1 MTGGDWWAGTGRAGR
16 TGVGRGVSSPP
27 AVLPVAAVRR
37 RPPAVP
43 IENLPVHQATLAG
56 FPVEGY
62 GRGAVQS
69 YVRLPEQKLLFDLGG
84 SPWDFQNTP
93 TAFVT
98 HGHLDHLAALP
109 VFVARRRMMK
119 MEPPAVYVPAEIE
132 DACQQLLRAW
142 QKLDRGRMAVDL
154 VGLEPGEEVNLS
166 RELSV
171 TTFPTTHTVPSLG
184 YVLWG
189 KKRKLKPEYE
199 GLSQDEIRVIAT
211 SGEEVSGEVREPLV
225 AYTGDTSP
233 AGLFE
238 TDGGRQALRAK
249 LLITE
254 MTFFRKD
261 HRRAKIHKYGHMHLD
276 DVVEHADAFAN
287 EAVLFVHASTRTA
300 ERPFRR
306 TVEKRLPRDLL
317 ERVTLW
323 F

>member
-1 MTGGDWWAGTGRAGR
+1 M
-16 TGVGRGVSSPP
+16 
-27 AVLPVAAVRR
+27 
-37 RPPAVP
+37 P

-69 YVRLPEQKLLFDLGG
+69 YLRLPEQKLLFDLGG

-154 VGLEPGEEVNLS
+154 IGLEPGEEVDLS

-211 SGEEVSGEVREPLV
+211 GGKEVSGEVREPLF

-238 TDGGRQALRAK
+238 TAGGRDALRAK
-249 LLITE
+249 LLVTE

-276 DVVEHADAFAN
+276 DVVEHAAAFEN

-306 TVEKRLPRDLL
+306 AVEKRLPPDLMD
-317 ERVTLW
+317 RVTLW

>member
-1 MTGGDWWAGTGRAGR
+1 M
-16 TGVGRGVSSPP
+16 
-27 AVLPVAAVRR
+27 
-37 RPPAVP
+37 P
-43 IENLPVHQATLAG
+43 IENLPVHEATLAG

-69 YVRLPEQKLLFDLGG
+69 YIRLPEQKLLFDLGG

-93 TAFVT
+93 TAFIT

-119 MEPPAVYVPAEIE
+119 MEPPAVYVPAEIKS
-132 DACQQLLRAW
+132 DVHKLLRAW
-142 QKLDRGRMAVDL
+142 QRLDHGRMAVEL
-154 VGLEPGEEVNLS
+154 VGLEPDETVDLN
-166 RELSV
+166 RELAVS
-171 TTFPTTHTVPSLG
+171 TFPTTHTVPSLG

-189 KKRKLKPEYE
+189 KKRKLKPEFAD
-199 GLSQDEIRVIAT
+199 LTQDEIRIEAMRGT
-211 SGEEVSGEVREPLV
+211 EMSAEVREPLV

-238 TDGGRQALRAK
+238 TDGGRDALRAK

-254 MTFFRKD
+254 MTFFRPD
-261 HRRAKIHKYGHMHLD
+261 HRRAKIHKFGHMHLD
-276 DVVEHADAFAN
+276 DIVERADRFEN
-287 EAVLFVHASTRTA
+287 DAVLFVHASTRTG

-306 TVEKRLPRDLL
+306 AVEKRLPADLL
-317 ERVTLW
+317 ARTTIW

>member
-1 MTGGDWWAGTGRAGR
+1 M
-16 TGVGRGVSSPP
+16 
-27 AVLPVAAVRR
+27 VAARGRR
-37 RPPAVP
+37 LASCHPAPSPFPPNPLP
-43 IENLPVHQATLAG
+43 IENLPVHTAELAG
-56 FPVEGY
+56 FAVEGY

-98 HGHLDHLAALP
+98 HGHLDHMAALP

-119 MEPPAVYVPAEIE
+119 MEPPTVYVPADIRDEV
-132 DACQQLLRAW
+132 AGLLRAW

-154 VGLEPGEEVNLS
+154 IGLEPGEEVDLN
-166 RELSV
+166 RELAV
-171 TTFPTTHTVPSLG
+171 TAFATTHTVPSLG

-189 KKRKLKPEYE
+189 KKRKLKAEFE
-199 GLSQDEIRVIAT
+199 HLSQDEIRVEAMRGT
-211 SGEEVSGEVREPLV
+211 VMSAEVREPLV

-233 AGLFE
+233 AGLF
-238 TDGGRQALRAK
+238 DCPDALRAK

-254 MTFFRKD
+254 MTFFRSD
-261 HRRAKIHKYGHMHLD
+261 HRRSKIHKYGHMHLD
-276 DVVEHADAFAN
+276 DILERADAFEN
-287 EAVLFVHASTRTA
+287 EAILFLHASTRTG

-306 TVEKRLPRDLL
+306 AVEKRLPPDLL
-317 ERVTLW
+317 DRTTIW

>member
-1 MTGGDWWAGTGRAGR
+1 M
-16 TGVGRGVSSPP
+16 
-27 AVLPVAAVRR
+27 
-37 RPPAVP
+37 P

-119 MEPPAVYVPAEIE
+119 MEPPTIYVPAAIE
-132 DACQQLLRAW
+132 DAVTQLLRAW

-154 VGLEPGEEVNLS
+154 IGVEPGQAIDLS
-166 RELSV
+166 RELAV
-171 TTFPTTHTVPSLG
+171 TVFPTTHTVPSVG

-189 KKRKLKPEYE
+189 KKRKLKPEYA
-199 GLSQDEIRVIAT
+199 GLSQDEIRVLAT
-211 SGEEVSGEVREPLV
+211 SGKEMSAEVREPLV

-233 AGLFE
+233 KGLF
-238 TDGGRQALRAK
+238 DCPDALRAK

-261 HRRAKIHKYGHMHLD
+261 HRREKIHKFGHMHLD
-276 DVVEHADAFAN
+276 DVVEHAGAFEN
-287 EAVLFVHASTRTA
+287 DAVLFLHASTRTG
-300 ERPFRR
+300 ERPFRKA
-306 TVEKRLPRDLL
+306 VEKRLPADLFG
-317 ERVTLW
+317 RTTIW

>member
-1 MTGGDWWAGTGRAGR
+1 M
-16 TGVGRGVSSPP
+16 
-27 AVLPVAAVRR
+27 
-37 RPPAVP
+37 P
-43 IENLPVHQATLAG
+43 IENLPVHEATLAG

-69 YVRLPEQKLLFDLGG
+69 YIRLPEQKLLFDLGG

-93 TAFVT
+93 TAFIT

-119 MEPPAVYVPAEIE
+119 MEPPAVYVPAAIKS
-132 DACQQLLRAW
+132 DVHKLLRAW
-142 QKLDRGRMAVDL
+142 QRLDHGRMAVEL
-154 VGLEPGEEVNLS
+154 IGLEPDETVDLN
-166 RELSV
+166 RELAVS
-171 TTFPTTHTVPSLG
+171 TFPTTHTVPSVG

-189 KKRKLKPEYE
+189 KKRKLKPEFAD
-199 GLSQDEIRVIAT
+199 LTQDEIRIEAMRGT
-211 SGEEVSGEVREPLV
+211 EMSAEVREPLV

-238 TDGGRQALRAK
+238 TDGGRDALRAK

-254 MTFFRKD
+254 MTFFRPD
-261 HRRAKIHKYGHMHLD
+261 HRRAKIHKFGHMHLD
-276 DVVEHADAFAN
+276 DIVERADRFEN
-287 EAVLFVHASTRTA
+287 DAVLFVHASTRTG

-306 TVEKRLPRDLL
+306 AVEKRLPADLL
-317 ERVTLW
+317 ARTTIW

>member
-1 MTGGDWWAGTGRAGR
+1 M
-16 TGVGRGVSSPP
+16 
-27 AVLPVAAVRR
+27 
-37 RPPAVP
+37 P
-43 IENLPVHQATLAG
+43 IENLPVHEATLAG

-69 YVRLPEQKLLFDLGG
+69 YIRLPEQKLLFDLGG

-93 TAFVT
+93 TAFIT

-119 MEPPAVYVPAEIE
+119 MEPPAVYVPAAIKS
-132 DACQQLLRAW
+132 DVHKLLRAW
-142 QKLDRGRMAVDL
+142 QRLDHGRMAVEL
-154 VGLEPGEEVNLS
+154 VGLEPDETVDLN
-166 RELSV
+166 RELAVS
-171 TTFPTTHTVPSLG
+171 TFPTTHTVPSLG

-189 KKRKLKPEYE
+189 KKRKLKPEFAD
-199 GLSQDEIRVIAT
+199 LTQDEIRIEAMRGT
-211 SGEEVSGEVREPLV
+211 EMSAEVREPLV

-238 TDGGRQALRAK
+238 TAGGRDALRAR

-254 MTFFRKD
+254 MTFFRPD
-261 HRRAKIHKYGHMHLD
+261 HRRAKIHKFGHMHLD
-276 DVVEHADAFAN
+276 DIVERADRFEN
-287 EAVLFVHASTRTA
+287 DAVLFVHASTRTG

-306 TVEKRLPRDLL
+306 AVEKRLPADLL
-317 ERVTLW
+317 DRTTIW

>member
-1 MTGGDWWAGTGRAGR
+1 M
-16 TGVGRGVSSPP
+16 
-27 AVLPVAAVRR
+27 
-37 RPPAVP
+37 P
-43 IENLPVHQATLAG
+43 IENLPVHAATLAG

-69 YVRLPEQKLLFDLGG
+69 YVRLTEQKLLFDLGG
-84 SPWDFQNTP
+84 SPWEFQNTP

-119 MEPPAVYVPAEIE
+119 MEPPTVYVPAEIE
-132 DACQQLLRAW
+132 DAVQQLLRAW

-154 VGLEPGEEVNLS
+154 VGVEPGQEIELN
-166 RELSV
+166 RELAMTV
-171 TTFPTTHTVPSLG
+171 FPTTHTVPSVG

-189 KKRKLKPEYE
+189 KKRKLKAEYA
-199 GLSQDEIRVIAT
+199 GLAQDEIRALAMK
-211 SGEEVSGEVREPLV
+211 GEEMSREVREPLV

-233 AGLFE
+233 AGLFD
-238 TDGGRQALRAK
+238 TDGGADALRAK

-254 MTFFRKD
+254 MTFFRRD
-261 HRRAKIHKYGHMHLD
+261 HRRSKIHKYGHMHLD
-276 DVVEHADAFAN
+276 DIVERADRFEN
-287 EAVLFVHASTRTA
+287 EAVLFLHASTRTA

-306 TVEKRLPRDLL
+306 AVEKRLPGDLM
-317 ERVTLW
+317 ERTTLW

>member
-1 MTGGDWWAGTGRAGR
+1 M
-16 TGVGRGVSSPP
+16 
-27 AVLPVAAVRR
+27 
-37 RPPAVP
+37 P
-43 IENLPVHQATLAG
+43 IENLPVHEATLAG

-93 TAFVT
+93 TAFIT

-119 MEPPAVYVPAEIE
+119 MEPPVVYVPAEIR
-132 DACQQLLRAW
+132 DDVNRMLRSW

-154 VGLEPGEEVNLS
+154 IGLEPDEEVEIN
-166 RELSV
+166 RELAV
-171 TTFPTTHTVPSLG
+171 TAFPTTHTVPSLG
-184 YVLWG
+184 YVMWG
-189 KKRKLKPEYE
+189 KKRKLKPEFE
-199 GLSQDEIRVIAT
+199 GLSQDQIRTEAMRGT
-211 SGEEVSGEVREPLV
+211 EMSAEVREPLV

-238 TDGGRQALRAK
+238 TDGGRDALRAK
-249 LLITE
+249 ALITE
-254 MTFFRKD
+254 MTFFRAD
-261 HRRAKIHKYGHMHLD
+261 HRRAKIHKFGHMHLD
-276 DVVEHADAFAN
+276 DVVEHADDFEN

-300 ERPFRR
+300 DRPFRNA
-306 TVEKRLPRDLL
+306 VKKRLPADLWD
-317 ERVTLW
+317 RTTIW

>member
-1 MTGGDWWAGTGRAGR
+1 M
-16 TGVGRGVSSPP
+16 
-27 AVLPVAAVRR
+27 
-37 RPPAVP
+37 P
-43 IENLPVHQATLAG
+43 IENLPVHAATLAG

-69 YVRLPEQKLLFDLGG
+69 YVRLPEQKILFDLGG

-98 HGHLDHLAALP
+98 HGHLDHMAALP

-132 DACQQLLRAW
+132 PAVQQLLRAW
-142 QKLDRGRMAVDL
+142 QKLDRGRMAVEL
-154 VGLEPGEEVNLS
+154 VGLEPGEEVELN
-166 RELSV
+166 RELAV
-171 TTFPTTHTVPSLG
+171 TTFATTHTVPSLG

-189 KKRKLKPEYE
+189 KKRKLKPEFA
-199 GLSQDEIRVIAT
+199 GLTQDEIRIEAMRGT
-211 SGEEVSGEVREPLV
+211 QMSAEVREPLV

-233 AGLFE
+233 RGLF
-238 TDGGRQALRAK
+238 DCPDALRAK

-261 HRRAKIHKYGHMHLD
+261 HRREKIHKYGHMHLD
-276 DVVEHADAFAN
+276 DVVERADAFEN
-287 EAVLFVHASTRTA
+287 EAILFLHASTRTG

-306 TVEKRLPRDLL
+306 AIEKRLPAELL
-317 ERVTLW
+317 ERTTIW